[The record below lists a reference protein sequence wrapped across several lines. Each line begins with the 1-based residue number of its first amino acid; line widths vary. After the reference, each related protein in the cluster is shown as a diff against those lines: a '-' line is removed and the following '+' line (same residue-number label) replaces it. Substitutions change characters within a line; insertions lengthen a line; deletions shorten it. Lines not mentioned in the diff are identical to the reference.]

1 MKKPN
6 GSAAG
11 GGGAPLSPYIV
22 THLEN
27 GSHLDLVIR
36 QHRYAGT
43 NGNAVHAVDF
53 TRNQVPQVYQNNL
66 YSLYLSSALP
76 SKRLLN
82 EVACIFPNARD
93 SVAVVRSSSYTWL
106 SSFNKAVNGALEA
119 SLHATDTTGNV
130 KLAVC
135 YGQHVFTCIGIT
147 GTVYIVWAEYINKT
161 NPGRVANTIYNNV
174 PVLLN
179 LDGQGRFKAAF
190 ILKAVV
196 RDATTSGDLDRLPIT
211 HNNPR
216 ILFPKDTPLFVCEA
230 PLIPRPHADSAAA
243 AAAANGGLTF
253 MSRSEALAQ
262 MSLLSKPVVS
272 GTNPFFSSVD
282 YELDEDS
289 VELEVSYRGGAGSDP
304 DGGTPRPVEMYMR
317 DVNLG
322 QEVSRTPPIVQSE
335 PEVDPPPDPFENKE
349 YIV

>member
-1 MKKPN
+1 
-6 GSAAG
+6 
-11 GGGAPLSPYIV
+11 
-22 THLEN
+22 
-27 GSHLDLVIR
+27 
-36 QHRYAGT
+36 
-43 NGNAVHAVDF
+43 
-53 TRNQVPQVYQNNL
+53 
-66 YSLYLSSALP
+66 
-76 SKRLLN
+76 
-82 EVACIFPNARD
+82 
-93 SVAVVRSSSYTWL
+93 VVRSSSYTWL
-106 SSFNKAVNGALEA
+106 SSFNKDVNQALEA

-135 YGQHVFTCIGIT
+135 YGQQVFTCIGIT

-196 RDATTSGDLDRLPIT
+196 REAASSGDLDRLPIT

-216 ILFPKDTPLFVCEA
+216 ILFPKDTPLFVCET
-230 PLIPRPHADSAAA
+230 PLIARPADTA

-262 MSLLSKPVVS
+262 MSLLSKPVAAKTAS
-272 GTNPFFSSVD
+272 AANPFSASVD

-289 VELEVSYRGGAGSDP
+289 VELEVSYREGGSDP
-304 DGGTPRPVEMYMR
+304 DGGTPRPVELYMR
-317 DVNLG
+317 DVNLAG
-322 QEVSRTPPIVQSE
+322 GGRTPPILQSE
-335 PEVDPPPDPFENKE
+335 PELEPNPFEEKE